1 MALIKE
7 VFGSK
12 STSIRLIHQI
22 LHQIYWKVLSNST
35 LEPFKLLKY
44 INKEWD
50 KLSKDKIFQS
60 SKNILTQNKTGRHT
74 SKNMEIYAG
83 GGGD

>member
-1 MALIKE
+1 MALIEE

-44 INKEWD
+44 INK
-50 KLSKDKIFQS
+50 K
-60 SKNILTQNKTGRHT
+60 
-74 SKNMEIYAG
+74 
-83 GGGD
+83 